1 MELTIRKLNDTDYE
15 DILLKWW
22 SDWKWLAPQKD
33 FLPDN
38 GKGGVIIFD
47 GDTPVCAGFM
57 YLTNSSVAWIDWIIS
72 NKEYRKKP
80 LRKEAIKLLV
90 AALTNISKDSGS
102 KYGYALIKSK
112 SLIEVYESFGYTKG
126 DSYTNE
132 MIKVL

>member
-1 MELTIRKLNDTDYE
+1 MELTLRKLNEKDYE

-22 SDWKWLAPQKD
+22 SDWNWKAPEKD

-38 GKGGVIIFD
+38 GVGGIIVFD
-47 GDTPVCAGFM
+47 EEIPVCAGFM

-80 LRKEAIKLLV
+80 QRKEAIQLLI
-90 AALTNISKDSGS
+90 AALTNIAKDSGS
-102 KYGYALIKSK
+102 KYGYALIKNK
-112 SLIEVYESFGYTKG
+112 SLIDVYEDFGYIKG
-126 DSYTNE
+126 DSYTSE

>member
-1 MELTIRKLNDTDYE
+1 MELTIRRLNDTDYE

-22 SDWKWLAPQKD
+22 NDWGWTAPERD

-38 GKGGVIIFD
+38 GRGGVIVFD
-47 GDTPVCAGFM
+47 GDIPVCAGFM
-57 YLTNSSVAWIDWIIS
+57 YLTNSKVAWIDWIIS

-80 LRKEAIKLLV
+80 LRKEAIELLV
-90 AALTNISKDSGS
+90 AALTNISTDSGS

-112 SLIEVYESFGYTKG
+112 SLIETYEKLGYIKG
-126 DSYTNE
+126 DSYTSE

>member
-22 SDWKWLAPQKD
+22 SDWEWLAPQKD

-38 GKGGVIIFD
+38 GKGGIIVFD

-102 KYGYALIKSK
+102 KYGYALIKNK
-112 SLIEVYESFGYTKG
+112 SLIEIYESFGYTNG
-126 DSYTNE
+126 DSYTSE

>member
-1 MELTIRKLNDTDYE
+1 MELTIRKINDTDYE

-22 SDWKWLAPQKD
+22 SDWEWLAPQKD

-38 GKGGVIIFD
+38 GKGGIIVFD
-47 GDTPVCAGFM
+47 GDIPVCAGFM

-80 LRKEAIKLLV
+80 LRKEAIQLLI

-102 KYGYALIKSK
+102 KYGYALIKNK
-112 SLIEVYESFGYTKG
+112 SLIEVYESFGYAKG
-126 DSYTNE
+126 DSYTSE

>member
-22 SDWKWLAPQKD
+22 SDWGWMAPKKD

-38 GKGGVIIFD
+38 GRGGVIIFD
-47 GDTPVCAGFM
+47 GDIPVCAGFM

-80 LRKEAIKLLV
+80 LRKKAIQLLI

-102 KYGYALIKSK
+102 RYGYALIKNK

-126 DSYTNE
+126 DSYTSE

>member
-22 SDWKWLAPQKD
+22 SDWGWLAPQKD

-38 GKGGVIIFD
+38 GRGGIIVFD
-47 GDTPVCAGFM
+47 GNTPVCAGFM
-57 YLTNSSVAWIDWIIS
+57 YLTNSSVAWVDWIIS

-80 LRKEAIKLLV
+80 LRKKAIQLLI
-90 AALTNISKDSGS
+90 AGLTNISKDSGS

-112 SLIEVYESFGYTKG
+112 SLIEVYESFGYIKG
-126 DSYTNE
+126 DSYTSE